1 MSLKTIPDITV
12 QDIFAEVEF
21 YPHLFCRYIGATGD
35 GHAKTLIRQHLRLT
49 SLAGDHQVTKMQD
62 FLVLDI

>member
-49 SLAGDHQVTKMQD
+49 SQVTKMQD